1 MALNNEEMNTALYQ
15 KMFAEQDKFRDW
27 LLTQPPEEI
36 LKHTYEY
43 TVREDILMAVEELD
57 LSSGQAAVL
66 LASPSPLDDIF
77 KEFQN
82 LETDYMDT
90 IRTCIETRSDDMCK
104 AQRELPIY
112 PHSVTYAQEHEELGA
127 YFDSQKAN
135 TACRDAIVQA
145 ISEHYH
151 DNRLDSKEAVQQ
163 VFGQFGADRTLYV
176 LAATVQEKNSD
187 GRFSPQNKQWA
198 KTVPVTPD
206 IDAWGKNRNLA
217 FVVDA
222 AHPGLVDLF
231 LNQAKREQAQEQDK
245 GKEKPE
251 RSGGRQSIKEQLSMP
266 SVPGDKPPTQKNH
279 DREVR

>member
-1 MALNNEEMNTALYQ
+1 MALNNEEMNTALYE
-15 KMFAEQDKFRDW
+15 KMSDEQDKFRDW
-27 LLTQPPEEI
+27 LLTQPPKGI
-36 LKHTYEY
+36 LEHAYEY
-43 TVREDILMAVEELD
+43 TVREDIVMAMECLD
-57 LSSGQAAVL
+57 LPDEKAAAL
-66 LASPSPLDDIF
+66 LSSPSLLSNIF
-77 KEFQN
+77 AEIDN
-82 LETDYMDT
+82 LETDYMDI
-90 IRTCIETRSDDMCK
+90 IRECIETHADSKCK
-104 AQRELPIY
+104 QKELPIY
-112 PHSVTYAQEHEELGA
+112 PHSVSYAQEHEELGA
-127 YFDSQKAN
+127 YFDSHEAN

-145 ISEHYH
+145 ISAHYH

-187 GRFSPQNKQWA
+187 GRFSLQNKQWA
-198 KTVPVTPD
+198 KTFPVVED
-206 IDAWGKNRNLA
+206 IDSWGKNRNLA

-231 LNQAKREQAQEQDK
+231 LDRARREQAQEQDK
-245 GKEKPE
+245 GKKKPE